1 MKGEEV
7 AILLG
12 LGVIALGVI
21 VSITT
26 KGKPKTEQEQVLQ
39 QYYEEPIRGRGGGS
53 RHLLM

>member
-12 LGVIALGVI
+12 LGVIAFAVI

-39 QYYEEPIRGRGGGS
+39 QYYEEPIGKRGGD

>member
-12 LGVIALGVI
+12 LGVIAFAVI